1 LPKEERSY
9 IVLIYKIEKEQ
20 VGMSWNDDD
29 GPWGRGGD
37 DKKDNPWSRKSK
49 RGEGDD
55 PNIEALFK
63 KGQDKFKEFFPK
75 NGRSNGRVLWYV
87 AGGAFCLWLLTGI
100 YTVQQDEQAAIL
112 RFGEWV
118 RTTDPGLN
126 YHLPAPIET
135 ALIRN
140 VTSINILTNTN
151 TNQGTL
157 ANGLSGEG
165 ALMLTGDENIVDVQF
180 AVNWRIKNLGDFLF
194 NVKSPEDTIRAAAD
208 SVVRAVIAQTPI
220 AQVLSEGRSKINIQ
234 LRELLQKL
242 VDEYKLGVE
251 ISQVELLKV
260 TPPTEKVIDAYLDV
274 QRAKADMERKRNE
287 AEFYRNSIVPVARGQ
302 AKKIVQDAE
311 GYKAKVTADIDGE
324 TARFQL
330 VYDQYRTAPEVT
342 RDRLYLETMQSILE
356 NASKLVVDGDK
367 SQGILPY
374 LPLPE
379 LKRVTETP
387 VAEKP
392 VEAAQ

>member
-1 LPKEERSY
+1 
-9 IVLIYKIEKEQ
+9 
-20 VGMSWNDDD
+20 MSGNDDD
-29 GPWGRGGD
+29 GPWGYGGD
-37 DKKDNPWSRKSK
+37 DKKDNPWIRKPK
-49 RGEGDD
+49 RNEGDD
-55 PNIEALFK
+55 PNLEAFFK

-75 NGRSNGRVLWYV
+75 NGKGNARVLWYV
-87 AGGAFCLWLLTGI
+87 AGGAFFLWLLTGI
-100 YTVQQDEQAAIL
+100 YTVQQDEQAAVL
-112 RFGEWV
+112 RFGKWV

-126 YHLPAPIET
+126 YHFPAPIET
-135 ALIRN
+135 AFVRN
-140 VTSINILTNTN
+140 VTSINILTNSN
-151 TNQGTL
+151 ANQDS
-157 ANGLSGEG
+157 APNGLSGEG

-194 NVKSPEDTIRAAAD
+194 NVKSPDATIRAAAD

-242 VDEYKLGVE
+242 VDDYKLGVE

-260 TPPTEKVIDAYLDV
+260 TPPTDKVNDAYLDV
-274 QRAKADMERKRNE
+274 QRAKADMERKKNE

-342 RDRLYLETMQSILE
+342 RNRLYLDTMQTVLE
-356 NASKLVVDGDK
+356 NTSKLIMDGDK
-367 SQGILPY
+367 NQGVLPY

-379 LKRVTETP
+379 LTRVQ
-387 VAEKP
+387 EKP